1 MSDNYI
7 APGNTLEYTNTGT
20 AISSGDVVIVG
31 HLVTI
36 AETDIAATTGVGTV
50 NIEGVYEVACDSAD
64 VITVG
69 MLLDWDASAS
79 KFVDAIG
86 SAATG
91 DNENGVVAVS
101 AAGSGV
107 TVVNVKLLPGS
118 GSTT

>member
-1 MSDNYI
+1 MAANYKGV
-7 APGNTLEYTNTGT
+7 GNTIQYANTGT
-20 AISSGDVVIVG
+20 AKTSGQVVIVG
-31 HLVTI
+31 QLVGI

-50 NIEGVYEVACDSAD
+50 NIEGEYEVACNSAD

-79 KFVDAIG
+79 EFVDAIG
-86 SAATG
+86 SAASG
-91 DNENGVVAVS
+91 DNENGVVAVT

-107 TVVNVKLLPGS
+107 TTVKVKLLPGN